1 MCSNCSVFF
10 YGLLKFFFSYIFLQ
24 NVYVLFLKKNIQKK
38 EKKNKKQKQNQKY
51 FTLSQMN
58 GLCGSTTISTASTA
72 VIQDRSIGG
81 NIVGGITGSPNRRG
95 VVGQNSTGSG
105 SITGIGQPLITNQG
119 TDTVRKSRSQG
130 GKKLQKCLSTA
141 SYGEESSFSRPQMTP
156 LSHNLLM
163 TRQYCSFGS
172 TTSLNHL

>member
-1 MCSNCSVFF
+1 
-10 YGLLKFFFSYIFLQ
+10 
-24 NVYVLFLKKNIQKK
+24 
-38 EKKNKKQKQNQKY
+38 
-51 FTLSQMN
+51 MN

-72 VIQDRSIGG
+72 IIQDRSIGG
-81 NIVGGITGSPNRRG
+81 NMVGGTGSPNRRG

-105 SITGIGQPLITNQG
+105 SITGIGQPLIANQS
-119 TDTVRKSRSQG
+119 TDIVRKSRSQG

-172 TTSLNHL
+172 TTSLNHFFFWFFKFLNFQFFVFLIKFFYFKFLKNSFHLNFIKISQVFF